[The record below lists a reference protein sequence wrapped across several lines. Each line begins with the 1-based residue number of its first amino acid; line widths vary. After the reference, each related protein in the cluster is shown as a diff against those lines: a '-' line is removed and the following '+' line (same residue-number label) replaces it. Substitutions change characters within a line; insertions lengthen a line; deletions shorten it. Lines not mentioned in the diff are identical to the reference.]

1 MNNQTDVSIKF
12 KNSVTGE
19 EKLKRY
25 SNTLLAIKSVLSGI
39 DIKKTD
45 QIKQAATSTKD
56 VTSQIEKTSEVT
68 DVLGK
73 KLDAAFNVGVIKKFG
88 SALGNTYKNIIKF
101 TNASSDYLENFNLF
115 QVAFDGSYQAAE
127 KFVNKMTD
135 MYGLD
140 ESWGIKTV
148 GIFKQLSNA
157 MNLSVEEGT
166 KLSTLLTQMSVDISS
181 LYNIDIDRASS
192 VLQSSLAGQ
201 TKPIRG
207 ATGGDITQNTLQQTL
222 SSLGID
228 KYVGDLSYAEKR
240 LLIVI
245 SLTQQLSE
253 ATNDFGR
260 TIESPANQL
269 RIMDEQFKRLTR
281 SVGNLFL
288 PTLSKILP
296 YLNAV
301 LMVLTDIINLIASA
315 LGFDE
320 SDYDFFGSVDES
332 VVDFTDDVN
341 GASSAVKNLKQ
352 GLRGFDKLNVI
363 RTPSDAGSG
372 AAGAGGISPDILD
385 AFNKAYD
392 DYNKKL
398 TEVRMKAKDIAERIE
413 DWLGFTDGSYKNL
426 KLIGAALAVM
436 SGLKIIRLIS
446 KIFAGKGIIG
456 KLFGGT
462 FIVSGTK
469 KIGAALGSLIEPIKV
484 LGAKDGLAYIF
495 LNMKSAITKA
505 LPTISKASRIIGG
518 LVLTIQGVSKAY
530 KTGAKQFTDN
540 SKKVRR
546 ELALGLG
553 EATAGGALIG
563 SIFGPVGAAVGAV
576 AGALA
581 SGVSSLIGYD
591 KALTEFAK
599 KDLFGQINI
608 STSQWTEIL
617 NQSIAV
623 AGTATER
630 FNTFQQ
636 AMTSLAE
643 TYTANSSALDLYGYK
658 FGVLQQQISEEDG
671 PKIIEAVNN
680 MASSTSQMIE
690 EHGNYS
696 LQLWGDLFSQM
707 DTLTEE
713 EEKDIL
719 ATIAQY
725 TEDQKNSIAEAQNNI
740 TTTYQNAI
748 DTRGYLTDEEYNYI
762 QEQLKKIRELTNTE
776 MLASQAD
783 VEFYK
788 QQFADS
794 NAKLDEES
802 YSNFNKALDKFNKDQ
817 LEKIKEEYRLELQE
831 AEWFYKTHN
840 MNEEKNQDIYK
851 KMKKTAYDHE
861 LQQEEKLK
869 EKVLGIKDTVYE
881 ELANKYK
888 LLEKKTDETSR
899 KQRELIEGI
908 FKNIKID
915 KSDIVKKFA
924 TLGDEIG
931 KSCAVGIRDSFNRQK
946 VKFEFDAS
954 NIGGQVAKNGKF
966 TVPVTGRISGYAG
979 GGLPP
984 VGQIFVANER
994 GPEMIGQIGGQ
1005 SFVAN
1010 QNQVVDFLDKK
1021 LSQSK
1026 STRPQVFNFYLD
1038 PDHKLATYTLDKLQ
1052 DMAISN
1058 GKPITIEA

>member
-25 SNTLLAIKSVLSGI
+25 SNTLLTIKSVLSGI

-73 KLDAAFNVGVIKKFG
+73 KLDAAFNVSVIKKFG

-127 KFVNKMTD
+127 KFVDKMTD

-157 MNLSVEEGT
+157 MNLSVEQGT

-207 ATGGDITQNTLQQTL
+207 ATGGDITQNTLQETL

-260 TIESPANQL
+260 TIESPSNQL

-315 LGFDE
+315 LGFDM

-332 VVDFTDDVN
+332 VIDFTDDIN

-372 AAGAGGISPDILD
+372 AGAGGISPDILD

-436 SGLKIIRLIS
+436 SGLKIIKLIS

-456 KLFGGT
+456 KLFGDT
-462 FIVSGTK
+462 LIVSGIK

-802 YSNFNKALDKFNKDQ
+802 YSNFNKALDKFNDDQ

-869 EKVLGIKDTVYE
+869 EQVLGIKDTVYE

-924 TLGDEIG
+924 TLGDEVG

-954 NIGGQVAKNGKF
+954 NIGGQVAKNGRF

-1021 LSQSK
+1021 LSQAK
-1026 STRPQVFNFYLD
+1026 NTRPQVFNFYLD

>member
-25 SNTLLAIKSVLSGI
+25 STTLLTIKSVLSGI

-45 QIKQAATSTKD
+45 QIKQAASSTKD
-56 VTSQIEKTSEVT
+56 MTSQVEKTSEVA

-73 KLDAAFNVGVIKKFG
+73 KLDAAFNVGVIKRFG

-127 KFVNKMTD
+127 KFVDKMTD

-140 ESWGIKTV
+140 ESWAIKTV

-363 RTPSDAGSG
+363 RTPSDVGSG
-372 AAGAGGISPDILD
+372 AGAGGISPDILD

-426 KLIGAALAVM
+426 KLIGAALAVI

-469 KIGAALGSLIEPIKV
+469 KIGAALGSLIKPIKV
-484 LGAKDGLAYIF
+484 LGAKDGLKYIF

-563 SIFGPVGAAVGAV
+563 SLFGPVGAAVGAV

-643 TYTANSSALDLYGYK
+643 TYTASSSAVDLYGYK
-658 FGVLQQQISEEDG
+658 FGVLQQKISEEDG
-671 PKIIEAVNN
+671 PKIIEAINS
-680 MASSTSQMIE
+680 MATSTTQMLE

-696 LQLWGDLFSQM
+696 LQLWGDMFSQM
-707 DTLTEE
+707 DTLTD
-713 EEKDIL
+713 EKEKSIL
-719 ATIAQY
+719 STIAKY
-725 TEDQKNSIAEAQNNI
+725 TEDQKSKIAEAQSNI
-740 TTTYQNAI
+740 TSTYENAI
-748 DTRGYLTDEEYNYI
+748 KTRGYLTDEEYNYI
-762 QEQLKKIRELTNTE
+762 QEQLAKIRELTQRE

-783 VEFYK
+783 VEYYK
-788 QQFADS
+788 QIFADK
-794 NAKLDEES
+794 NASLDEES
-802 YSNFNKALDKFNKDQ
+802 YSNFQKALKKFNEDQ
-817 LEKIKEEYRLELQE
+817 LEEIKEGHRLALQDAKYYYDNGQISLDEY
-831 AEWFYKTHN
+831 N
-840 MNEEKNQDIYK
+840 
-851 KMKKTAYDHE
+851 KMVKTAN
-861 LQQEEKLK
+861 EKRYND
-869 EKVLGIKDTVYE
+869 EKKLRDNLDEIQGQVYE
-881 ELANKYK
+881 NLANKYK
-888 LLEKKTDETSR
+888 LMENKTDETSK
-899 KQRELIEGI
+899 KQRKLIEGI
-908 FKNIKID
+908 FKNINVD
-915 KSDIVKKFA
+915 KSDIVKKFS

-966 TVPVTGRISGYAG
+966 TVPVTGRITGYAG

>member
-56 VTSQIEKTSEVT
+56 VTSQIEKTSEVA

-73 KLDAAFNVGVIKKFG
+73 KLDAAFNVGVIKRFG

-127 KFVNKMTD
+127 KFVDKMTD

-181 LYNIDIDRASS
+181 LYNMDIDRASS

-207 ATGGDITQNTLQQTL
+207 ATGGDITQNTLQETL

-245 SLTQQLSE
+245 SLTQQLSK

-426 KLIGAALAVM
+426 KLIGAALAVI
-436 SGLKIIRLIS
+436 SGLKIIKLIS
-446 KIFAGKGIIG
+446 KIFAGKGVIG
-456 KLFGGT
+456 KLFGNT
-462 FIVSGTK
+462 IIISGLK
-469 KIGAALGSLIEPIKV
+469 KIGTALGSLIEPIKV

-505 LPTISKASRIIGG
+505 LPAISKASRIIGG
-518 LVLTIQGVSKAY
+518 LVLTIRGVSKAY
-530 KTGAKQFTDN
+530 KTGAKQFTDD

-563 SIFGPVGAAVGAV
+563 SILGPVGAAVGAV
-576 AGALA
+576 AGALT
-581 SGVSSLIGYD
+581 SGIASLIGYD
-591 KALTEFAK
+591 KELTEFAK

-617 NQSIAV
+617 NQNSAV
-623 AGTATER
+623 TGIATEK

-636 AMTSLAE
+636 AVSSLAE
-643 TYTANSSALDLYGYK
+643 TYTASSAAVDLYGYK

-671 PKIIEAVNN
+671 PKIIEAINN
-680 MASSTSQMIE
+680 MATSTTQMLE

-696 LQLWGDLFSQM
+696 LQLWGEMFSQM
-707 DTLTEE
+707 DTLTD
-713 EEKDIL
+713 EKEKSIL
-719 ATIAQY
+719 STIAQY
-725 TEDQKNSIAEAQNNI
+725 TEDQKSKIAEAQNNI
-740 TTTYQNAI
+740 TSTYENAI
-748 DTRGYLTDEEYNYI
+748 NTRGYLTDEEYNYI
-762 QEQLKKIRELTNTE
+762 QEQLAKIRELTQRE

-783 VEFYK
+783 VEYYK
-788 QQFADS
+788 QIFADK
-794 NAKLDEES
+794 NASLDEKS
-802 YSNFNKALDKFNKDQ
+802 YSNFQKALEKFNEDQ
-817 LEKIKEEYRLELQE
+817 LEEIKEEHRLALQDAQYYYDNGQISLDE
-831 AEWFYKTHN
+831 Y
-840 MNEEKNQDIYK
+840 NE
-851 KMKKTAYDHE
+851 MVKTANDKRYDDE
-861 LQQEEKLK
+861 QRLRDNLDKIQGQ
-869 EKVLGIKDTVYE
+869 VYE
-881 ELANKYK
+881 NLANKYK
-888 LLEKKTDETSR
+888 LMENKTDETSK
-899 KQRELIEGI
+899 KQRKLIEGI
-908 FKNIKID
+908 FKNINVD
-915 KSDIVKKFA
+915 KSDIVKKFS

-931 KSCAVGIRDSFNRQK
+931 KSCAEGIRDSFNRQK

-966 TVPVTGRISGYAG
+966 TVPVTGRITGYAG

>member
-25 SNTLLAIKSVLSGI
+25 STTLLTIKSVLSGI

-45 QIKQAATSTKD
+45 QIKQAASSTKD
-56 VTSQIEKTSEVT
+56 MTSQVEKTSEVA

-73 KLDAAFNVGVIKKFG
+73 KLDAAFNVGVIKRFG

-127 KFVNKMTD
+127 KFVDKMTD

-157 MNLSVEEGT
+157 MNLSVEQGT

-181 LYNIDIDRASS
+181 LYNIDIDKASS

-207 ATGGDITQNTLQQTL
+207 ATGGDITQNTLQETL

-372 AAGAGGISPDILD
+372 AGAGGISPDILD

-426 KLIGAALAVM
+426 KLIGAVLAVM

-462 FIVSGTK
+462 FIVSGIK

-484 LGAKDGLAYIF
+484 LGAKDGLSYIF

-924 TLGDEIG
+924 TLGEEVG

-966 TVPVTGRISGYAG
+966 TVPVTGRITGYAG

>member
-25 SNTLLAIKSVLSGI
+25 STTLLTIKSVLSGI

-45 QIKQAATSTKD
+45 QIKQAASSTKD

-73 KLDAAFNVGVIKKFG
+73 KLDAAFNVSVIKKFG

-127 KFVNKMTD
+127 KFVDKMTD

-281 SVGNLFL
+281 AVGNLFL

-341 GASSAVKNLKQ
+341 GASSAIKNLKQ

-469 KIGAALGSLIEPIKV
+469 KAPI
-484 LGAKDGLAYIF
+484 
-495 LNMKSAITKA
+495 
-505 LPTISKASRIIGG
+505 
-518 LVLTIQGVSKAY
+518 
-530 KTGAKQFTDN
+530 
-540 SKKVRR
+540 
-546 ELALGLG
+546 
-553 EATAGGALIG
+553 
-563 SIFGPVGAAVGAV
+563 
-576 AGALA
+576 
-581 SGVSSLIGYD
+581 
-591 KALTEFAK
+591 
-599 KDLFGQINI
+599 
-608 STSQWTEIL
+608 
-617 NQSIAV
+617 
-623 AGTATER
+623 
-630 FNTFQQ
+630 
-636 AMTSLAE
+636 
-643 TYTANSSALDLYGYK
+643 
-658 FGVLQQQISEEDG
+658 
-671 PKIIEAVNN
+671 
-680 MASSTSQMIE
+680 
-690 EHGNYS
+690 
-696 LQLWGDLFSQM
+696 
-707 DTLTEE
+707 
-713 EEKDIL
+713 
-719 ATIAQY
+719 
-725 TEDQKNSIAEAQNNI
+725 
-740 TTTYQNAI
+740 
-748 DTRGYLTDEEYNYI
+748 DE
-762 QEQLKKIRELTNTE
+762 
-776 MLASQAD
+776 
-783 VEFYK
+783 
-788 QQFADS
+788 
-794 NAKLDEES
+794 
-802 YSNFNKALDKFNKDQ
+802 
-817 LEKIKEEYRLELQE
+817 
-831 AEWFYKTHN
+831 
-840 MNEEKNQDIYK
+840 
-851 KMKKTAYDHE
+851 
-861 LQQEEKLK
+861 
-869 EKVLGIKDTVYE
+869 
-881 ELANKYK
+881 
-888 LLEKKTDETSR
+888 
-899 KQRELIEGI
+899 
-908 FKNIKID
+908 
-915 KSDIVKKFA
+915 
-924 TLGDEIG
+924 
-931 KSCAVGIRDSFNRQK
+931 
-946 VKFEFDAS
+946 
-954 NIGGQVAKNGKF
+954 
-966 TVPVTGRISGYAG
+966 RIS
-979 GGLPP
+979 
-984 VGQIFVANER
+984 V
-994 GPEMIGQIGGQ
+994 
-1005 SFVAN
+1005 
-1010 QNQVVDFLDKK
+1010 
-1021 LSQSK
+1021 
-1026 STRPQVFNFYLD
+1026 
-1038 PDHKLATYTLDKLQ
+1038 
-1052 DMAISN
+1052 
-1058 GKPITIEA
+1058 

>member
-25 SNTLLAIKSVLSGI
+25 STTLLTIKSVLSGI

-45 QIKQAATSTKD
+45 QIKQAASSTKD
-56 VTSQIEKTSEVT
+56 MTSQVEKTSEVA

-73 KLDAAFNVGVIKKFG
+73 KLDAAFNVGVIKRFG

-127 KFVNKMTD
+127 KFVDKMTD

-281 SVGNLFL
+281 AVGNLFL

-426 KLIGAALAVM
+426 KLIGAALAVI

-462 FIVSGTK
+462 FIVSGIK

-530 KTGAKQFTDN
+530 NTGAKQFTDN

-563 SIFGPVGAAVGAV
+563 SLFGPVGAAVGAV
-576 AGALA
+576 TGALA

-591 KALTEFAK
+591 KTLTEFAK

-617 NQSIAV
+617 NQNSAV
-623 AGTATER
+623 TGIATEK

-636 AMTSLAE
+636 AVSSLAE
-643 TYTANSSALDLYGYK
+643 TYTASSSAVDLYGYK

-671 PKIIEAVNN
+671 PKIIEAINS
-680 MASSTSQMIE
+680 MATSTTQMLE

-696 LQLWGDLFSQM
+696 LQLWGDMFSQM
-707 DTLTEE
+707 DTLTD
-713 EEKDIL
+713 EKEKNIL
-719 ATIAQY
+719 STIAQY
-725 TEDQKNSIAEAQNNI
+725 TEDQKSKIAEAQNNI
-740 TTTYQNAI
+740 TSTYENAI
-748 DTRGYLTDEEYNYI
+748 NTRGYLTDEEYNYI
-762 QEQLKKIRELTNTE
+762 QEQLAKIKDLTQRE

-783 VEFYK
+783 VEYYK
-788 QQFADS
+788 QVFADK
-794 NAKLDEES
+794 NAALDEES
-802 YSNFNKALDKFNKDQ
+802 YSNFQKALKKFNEDQ
-817 LEKIKEEYRLELQE
+817 LEEIKEEHRLALQDAQYYYDNGQISLDE
-831 AEWFYKTHN
+831 Y
-840 MNEEKNQDIYK
+840 NE
-851 KMKKTAYDHE
+851 MVKTANDKRYDDE
-861 LQQEEKLK
+861 GKLRDNLDK
-869 EKVLGIKDTVYE
+869 IQGQVYE
-881 ELANKYK
+881 NLANKYK
-888 LLEKKTDETSR
+888 LMENKTDETSK
-899 KQRELIEGI
+899 KQRKLIEGI
-908 FKNIKID
+908 FKNINID
-915 KSDIVKKFA
+915 KSDIVKKFS
-924 TLGDEIG
+924 TLGNEVG

-966 TVPVTGRISGYAG
+966 TVPVTGRITGYAG

-1021 LSQSK
+1021 LSQSR

>member
-25 SNTLLAIKSVLSGI
+25 STTLLTIKSVLSGI

-45 QIKQAATSTKD
+45 QIKQAASSTKD
-56 VTSQIEKTSEVT
+56 MTSQIEKTSEVA

-73 KLDAAFNVGVIKKFG
+73 KLDAAFNVGVIKRFG

-127 KFVNKMTD
+127 KFVDKMTD

-372 AAGAGGISPDILD
+372 AGAGGISPDILD

-426 KLIGAALAVM
+426 KLIGATLAVM

-462 FIVSGTK
+462 FIVSGIK

-576 AGALA
+576 AGALD

-591 KALTEFAK
+591 KTLTEFAK

-748 DTRGYLTDEEYNYI
+748 ETRGYLTDEEYNYI

-802 YSNFNKALDKFNKDQ
+802 YSNFNKALDKFNSDQ
-817 LEKIKEEYRLELQE
+817 LEKIKAEYRLELQE

-861 LQQEEKLK
+861 LQQEGKLK
-869 EKVLGIKDTVYE
+869 EKILEIKDTVYE

-908 FKNIKID
+908 FKNIKVD
-915 KSDIVKKFA
+915 KSDIVKKFS

-954 NIGGQVAKNGKF
+954 NIGGQVAKNGRF
-966 TVPVTGRISGYAG
+966 TVPVTGRITGYAG

>member
-25 SNTLLAIKSVLSGI
+25 ATTLLAIKSVLSGI

-127 KFVNKMTD
+127 KFVDKMTD

-245 SLTQQLSE
+245 SLTQQLRE

-372 AAGAGGISPDILD
+372 AGAGGISPDILD

-495 LNMKSAITKA
+495 LNIKSAITKA

-696 LQLWGDLFSQM
+696 LQLWGDMFSQM
-707 DTLTEE
+707 DTLTD
-713 EEKDIL
+713 EKEKSIL
-719 ATIAQY
+719 STIAQY
-725 TEDQKNSIAEAQNNI
+725 TEDQKSKIAEAQSNI
-740 TTTYQNAI
+740 TSTYENAI
-748 DTRGYLTDEEYNYI
+748 KTRGYLTDEEYNYI
-762 QEQLKKIRELTNTE
+762 QEQLAKIRELTQRE

-783 VEFYK
+783 VEYYK
-788 QQFADS
+788 QIFADK
-794 NAKLDEES
+794 NASLDEES
-802 YSNFNKALDKFNKDQ
+802 YSNFQKALKKFNEDQ
-817 LEKIKEEYRLELQE
+817 LEEIKEGHRLALQDAKYYYDNGQISLDEY
-831 AEWFYKTHN
+831 N
-840 MNEEKNQDIYK
+840 
-851 KMKKTAYDHE
+851 KMVKTANDKRYDD
-861 LQQEEKLK
+861 EKKLRDNLDK
-869 EKVLGIKDTVYE
+869 IQGQVYE
-881 ELANKYK
+881 NLANKYK
-888 LLEKKTDETSR
+888 LMENKTDETSK
-899 KQRELIEGI
+899 KQRKLIEGI
-908 FKNIKID
+908 FKNINID
-915 KSDIVKKFA
+915 KSDIVKKFSS
-924 TLGDEIG
+924 LGNEVG